1 MGDKGH
7 GDGGVTELLHQ
18 LAADRLEEPDV
29 KKDVTC
35 ENDKLTA
42 ANNLTSSKYLK
53 VQYTNKFGKKNP
65 QRDNPLIHVNP
76 T

>member
-1 MGDKGH
+1 M
-7 GDGGVTELLHQ
+7 TELLHQ

-29 KKDVTC
+29 KKDVTVVTVC

-53 VQYTNKFGKKNP
+53 VQYTKYTNKFGKKIP
-65 QRDNPLIHVNP
+65 RATTL
-76 T
+76 

>member
-18 LAADRLEEPDV
+18 LAADRLEEPDM
-29 KKDVTC
+29 KKDVTVC

-42 ANNLTSSKYLK
+42 ANNLYNKLK
-53 VQYTNKFGKKNP
+53 VSQSTVYKQIRKKIP
-65 QRDNPLIHVNP
+65 RATTL
-76 T
+76 

>member
-53 VQYTNKFGKKNP
+53 VQYTNKFGKKKSPARQPFNP
-65 QRDNPLIHVNP
+65 C
-76 T
+76 